1 MKRLFAAALLA
12 PTLITSAAAAL
23 YSFPGDAGAQYGYA
37 AVYGADGMLL
47 RVVRAELSDGTV
59 EIDTADG
66 ETVKLILPDATILPG
81 EKAPEPTTSP
91 ELTPSPEPTATPAPT
106 ASPSGYRYEEW
117 FDKALYEK
125 DVYAQNAPAL
135 VKKAQKTVGSD
146 GDIVY
151 NVTLLIG
158 ATEQEFVFDEDFKIE
173 RASDAY
179 PDAVGQNASYLK
191 AGDVII
197 LSYPFRDEPR
207 DMCLLYRPS
216 AKEPLSSQTDFSPLY
231 TTDGLAAGVWAVG
244 TAREVGYSFGI
255 VTKASGRYF
264 TLADGSGKRIDDIS
278 FKERAAVYSYDATD
292 KTSAEIAGTG
302 AITASEIPDGDIDD
316 DGNVLRWADDCSRT
330 YALVRTIGSAA
341 VDIFIYE
348 Y

>member
-12 PTLITSAAAAL
+12 PTLITSAAAAF
-23 YSFPGDAGAQYGYA
+23 YSFPGDAGAQFGYA
-37 AVYGADGMLL
+37 AVYGADGTLL
-47 RVVRAELSDGTV
+47 RVVRAELSDGTA
-59 EIDTADG
+59 EIDTADS

-81 EKAPEPTTSP
+81 EKAPEPTAAPTV
-91 ELTPSPEPTATPAPT
+91 SPEPTAAPAPT

-125 DVYAQNAPAL
+125 DAYAQNAPAL

-216 AKEPLSSQTDFSPLY
+216 AKEPFSSERDFSPLY

-255 VTKASGRYF
+255 VTKTSSRYF

-278 FKERAAVYSYDATD
+278 FKERAAVYSYDVTD

-316 DGNVLRWADDCSRT
+316 DGNVLRWADDCNRT

>member
-37 AVYGADGMLL
+37 AVYGADGTLL
-47 RVVRAELSDGTV
+47 RVVRAELSDGTA

-216 AKEPLSSQTDFSPLY
+216 AKEPLSSETDFSLLY

-264 TLADGSGKRIDDIS
+264 TLANGNGKRIDDIS
-278 FKERAAVYSYDATD
+278 FKERAAVYSYDVTD

-330 YALVRTIGSAA
+330 YALVRTIGSTA